1 MYNMPDGS
9 RYLIISLEAESFA
22 VPVDRVAEIATAQGL
37 EQDQNLAA
45 AFEGRIEIRGR
56 RIPVLNLKRL
66 FKLPGKPG
74 NVLLVIKSAK
84 GEVGILVD
92 AVTEI
97 LDTDRQPLPMPKG
110 AVNPSLPYYGGIFR
124 HKGELILLLN
134 ENALL

>member
-9 RYLIISLEAESFA
+9 RYLIVALEGEGYA
-22 VPVDRVAEIATAQGL
+22 VPVDKVAEIATAQGI
-37 EQDQNLAA
+37 EQDPNLTA

-66 FKLPGKPG
+66 FKLAGRPGG
-74 NVLLVIKSAK
+74 VLLVIKSAK

-97 LDTDRQPLPMPKG
+97 LDAERPPLPMPKG
-110 AVNPSLPYYGGIFR
+110 VVNPSLPYYSGIFR
-124 HKGELILLLN
+124 HKGGLILLLN
-134 ENALL
+134 ENGLL